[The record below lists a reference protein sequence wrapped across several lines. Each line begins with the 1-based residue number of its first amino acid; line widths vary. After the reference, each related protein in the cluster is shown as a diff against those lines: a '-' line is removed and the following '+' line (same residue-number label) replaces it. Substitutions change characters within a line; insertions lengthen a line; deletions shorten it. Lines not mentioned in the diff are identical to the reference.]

1 MLSMIII
8 LIIFIF
14 IFRFGWSDRA
24 YDRYY
29 RAQDGA
35 RGIELEIGL
44 RITDAR
50 GTVLAHVSSLVLS
63 ILFL

>member
-1 MLSMIII
+1 MLSM
-8 LIIFIF
+8 IIFIF
-14 IFRFGWSDRA
+14 IFRFEWSDRA
-24 YDRYY
+24 CDRYH

-50 GTVLAHVSSLVLS
+50 GTVLAHVSGLVLS